1 MAILKPDEIQRP
13 DVDSAAIRVFLK
25 TLEIL
30 GGPKKLITYRN
41 LTWLPSLFEAAYVVV
56 LANDY
61 QKTEAEIAEH
71 LGITRQTVR
80 NILRADTETVMKR
93 LEGELREKTLKAHI
107 AGGLAK
113 LAYEELNK
121 SSS

>member
-13 DVDSAAIRVFLK
+13 DVDSTAIQVFLK

-61 QKTEAEIAEH
+61 QKTEADIAEY

-93 LEGELREKTLKAHI
+93 LEGELQEKTLKAHI

-113 LAYEELNK
+113 LAYEKLK